1 MIRASKQIS
10 LNANQI
16 HFNNGF
22 ALAPIINLNGIVLRA
37 DRALTQQLPI
47 KDFLSKHNAQVSR
60 VRINY
65 KNPLS
70 STDPDDYEYYIRI
83 HGTFVVSQKD
93 TKEFIDTNAAFIA
106 NQLDG
111 LEQIP
116 TVTNM
121 QFCIAEQYDL
131 CKEKAT
137 YVDLLQNRTWEVLP
151 DGFVGNEGVN
161 INVKTKMT
169 SEQPILGGNFIA
181 IKTNILVSSGR
192 IFADDTGEQKMNAG
206 LMAPFF
212 SLKSTNI
219 KFSSYAN
226 LKDALIQGETVN
238 LTYVKNTSV
247 DCSENHTINKVRGS
261 ANDND
266 TEINAN
272 TNEENNNGTLTL
284 AIDPKIDW
292 LNNPYHGFS
301 PMFSVKSGVE
311 RYVARKKRDVNGEE
325 KLVVIKAIPR
335 PK

>member
-111 LEQIP
+111 IEQIP
-116 TVTNM
+116 TATNM
-121 QFCIAEQYDL
+121 QSCIVAQYNL

-137 YVDLLQNRTWEVLP
+137 YADLLQNINWEVPPAGYL
-151 DGFVGNEGVN
+151 VKESVN
-161 INVKTKMT
+161 INIETEIT
-169 SEQPILGGNFIA
+169 SDSPILGGDALTIR
-181 IKTNILVSSGR
+181 TNTLISSGR
-192 IFADDTGEQKMNAG
+192 IFADDIGEQKTTVG

-226 LKDALIQGETVN
+226 LKDALIQGETVS

-247 DCSENHTINKVRGS
+247 DCSENHTINKVSGS
-261 ANDND
+261 A
-266 TEINAN
+266 NAN
-272 TNEENNNGTLTL
+272 TNEENNDGTLTL

-301 PMFSVKSGVE
+301 PMFSVKSRVE
-311 RYVARKKRDVNGEE
+311 RYVVRNKRDVNGEE
-325 KLVVIKAIPR
+325 QLVVIKAMPR
-335 PK
+335 PR